1 MNLFKKRKMSKISL
15 FLFSICFLSLSLY
28 VNVNADS
35 TSYTTYHLHST
46 TSTTATTTDYNAS
59 LNAPTM
65 SNVMGGCY
73 TEAVQH
79 WHNSS
84 CPQSR
89 CGGWV
94 DRDGADPYKDN
105 YYWGWCTV
113 CGEAY
118 GGNTQASF
126 QCSKVTYN
134 CGYSQ
139 GQFFGYRA
147 SGCGKSNA

>member
-1 MNLFKKRKMSKISL
+1 MIKIKIKLVKISNFVKNNLKL
-15 FLFSICFLSLSLY
+15 FD
-28 VNVNADS
+28 N
-35 TSYTTYHLHST
+35 T
-46 TSTTATTTDYNAS
+46 
-59 LNAPTM
+59 
-65 SNVMGGCY
+65 NVMGGCY

-79 WHNSS
+79 WHSSS

-89 CGGWV
+89 CSGWV
-94 DRDGADPYKDN
+94 DRDGADPYKDD
-105 YYWGWCTV
+105 YYWGFCTV
-113 CGEAY
+113 CGAAY

-126 QCSKVTYN
+126 QCSKVSYN